1 VGEGESSGKKQLII
15 RARNPQAMN
24 SVRAHRILAAIWFLA
39 FGFLFLCL
47 FFHAW
52 RLAFRA
58 VFLFIFL
65 PTVAAAAAGCLWG
78 GAILDRGKTSTL
90 GQALTRGVVIAAAA
104 FVIFA
109 ALFAVALPVVERGW
123 SWRESGGLFVLTST
137 LGVFLAGPLVL
148 LGGMVAGGTLYLFGR
163 NSPSRQTDIDP
174 F

>member
-1 VGEGESSGKKQLII
+1 
-15 RARNPQAMN
+15 MN

-163 NSPSRQTDIDP
+163 NSPSRQTNIDTL
-174 F
+174 

>member
-1 VGEGESSGKKQLII
+1 
-15 RARNPQAMN
+15 M
-24 SVRAHRILAAIWFLA
+24 LAAIWFA
-39 FGFLFLCL
+39 GCGFVCLGL

-52 RLAFRA
+52 QLAFRA
-58 VFLFIFL
+58 VFLFVFL
-65 PTVAAAAAGCLWG
+65 PTVAAAGAGGRWG
-78 GAILDRGKTSTL
+78 GAILDREKTSTL

-163 NSPSRQTDIDP
+163 NSPSRQTNIDTL
-174 F
+174 

>member
-1 VGEGESSGKKQLII
+1 
-15 RARNPQAMN
+15 MN

-52 RLAFRA
+52 QLAFRA

-65 PTVAAAAAGCLWG
+65 PTVAAAAAGYLWG

-123 SWRESGGLFVLTST
+123 SWRQSGGLFVLTST
-137 LGVFLAGPLVL
+137 LGVFLAGPIVL
-148 LGGMVAGGTLYLFGR
+148 FGGMLAGGTLYLFGR
-163 NSPSRQTDIDP
+163 SAPTRETNIDP
-174 F
+174 L

>member
-1 VGEGESSGKKQLII
+1 
-15 RARNPQAMN
+15 MN

-109 ALFAVALPVVERGW
+109 ALFAVALPVVGRGW

-148 LGGMVAGGTLYLFGR
+148 LGGMVAGGTLYLFDR
-163 NSPSRQTDIDP
+163 NSPSRQTNIDP
-174 F
+174 L